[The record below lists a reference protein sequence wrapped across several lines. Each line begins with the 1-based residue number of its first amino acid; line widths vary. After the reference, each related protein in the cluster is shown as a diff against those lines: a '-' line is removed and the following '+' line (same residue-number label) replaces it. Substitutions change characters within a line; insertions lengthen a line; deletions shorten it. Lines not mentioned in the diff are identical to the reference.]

1 MSSHLINIADVG
13 ERDEQHDSTGPVS
26 KRAIYDAW
34 EAASAKV
41 RRFEQELAALWDQA
55 AQKLGPP
62 PSPEMFQ
69 ELSRLRKVADERL
82 NAFIRLMK
90 QDP

>member
-13 ERDEQHDSTGPVS
+13 ERQEQQEHIDPAG
-26 KRAIYDAW
+26 KRAIYESW
-34 EAASAKV
+34 EAASGNV
-41 RRFEQELAALWDQA
+41 RRFEHELATLWDQA
-55 AQKLGPP
+55 AKRLGPP